1 MVVVIDSGREREL
14 RRHERTSTSVLVTDW
29 VSQASAKQR
38 AGRAGRVQPGICL
51 KLYSSETANAMKAS
65 TEPELKRVS
74 LEQTCLLILSS
85 RSFGDCLSFLRQAPQ
100 PPQDESIEAA
110 LIALEQ
116 VGATTGDRRSL
127 TPLGQHLARLPV
139 DVRIGKLLIMG
150 ALFNCLHN
158 SLTIAASLSSKS
170 PFPTYFN
177 DADVAKAKHAVYKD
191 IDSGSD
197 FVTLCNVWDAFAKA
211 SGTEQSYTFC
221 RKNYLDHAALCEI
234 SSARKEFL
242 NLLSSIGFVSKDDA
256 ASFGS
261 KAWETCG
268 ANVNSSKWPVVH
280 AVACAGLSPNF
291 ARLDASGPV
300 VRLYQN
306 QQEIVFHKSSIN
318 AGRKR
323 FPSDQHWVVFNDKFG
338 TSRTVSVSVTCF
350 VSPLPLLLFGSSVK
364 VQHPQRKVVIDEWLE
379 IPMPAQTAVTLIQ
392 LRKQIDALLEQ
403 LVRSTDR
410 IDTHLMNEIA
420 QILN

>member
-1 MVVVIDSGREREL
+1 MVIDSGREREL
-14 RRHERTSTSVLVTDW
+14 RRHQRTSTSVLVTDW
-29 VSQASAKQR
+29 VSRASAKQR

-51 KLYSSETANAMKAS
+51 KLYSSETAKAMKAS

-85 RSFGDCLSFLRQAPQ
+85 RGFGDCLSFLRQAPQ
-100 PPQDESIEAA
+100 PPQDKSIEAA

-116 VGATTGDRRSL
+116 VGATAGDRRSL

-150 ALFNCLHN
+150 ALFNCLHS

-177 DADVAKAKHAVYKD
+177 DADVAKAKHAVFKD
-191 IDSGSD
+191 IESGSD
-197 FVTLCNVWDAFAKA
+197 FVTLCNVWDAFAKE
-211 SGTEQSYTFC
+211 SGQSYTFC

-242 NLLSSIGFVSKDDA
+242 NLLSSIGFVSKTDA

-261 KAWETCG
+261 RAWDTCG
-268 ANVNSSKWPVVH
+268 ANVNSKKWPVIH

-300 VRLYQN
+300 ARLFQN
-306 QQEIVFHKSSIN
+306 QQEILFHKSSIN

-323 FPSDQHWVVFNDKFG
+323 FPRDQQWVVFNDKFG
-338 TSRTVSVSVTCF
+338 TSGRVSVSVTCF

-364 VQHPQRKVVIDEWLE
+364 VQHSQRKVVIDEWLE
-379 IPMPAQTAVTLIQ
+379 IPMPAQTAVTLVQ
-392 LRKQIDALLEQ
+392 LRTQIDALLEQ

-410 IDTHLMNEIA
+410 IKTHLMNEIA
-420 QILN
+420 QILH